1 MDIKNLNNE
10 LANAI
15 EEMKMFNEEQI
26 NELRAED
33 AGEEITDFK
42 DYNDA
47 LDKIKARYDNNEI
60 LAYCPNATTF
70 DYDGKTYQLAVV
82 LGIKEPNE
90 TKGSMNPHGMAHYLN
105 KHTYT
110 NDTKTE
116 PTQEDLIKAAKNIKG
131 AYGVAKKKK
140 QIAFDPFE
148 NKVIFSNGKYVYI
161 VCLAKDEVE
170 LSYLHNLFQL
180 EKPNYIQNQKK
191 QIQKKLKNEL
201 PPNRTKEQS

>member
-1 MDIKNLNNE
+1 MDIKDLNTE
-10 LANAI
+10 LG
-15 EEMKMFNEEQI
+15 KVLKEEQI
-26 NELRAED
+26 DELRVED

-47 LDKIKARYDNNEI
+47 LDKIKAKYDKNEI

-70 DYDGKTYQLAVV
+70 DYGDKTYQLAVV
-82 LGIKEPNE
+82 LGIKESTE

-110 NDTKTE
+110 NDIKTE
-116 PTQEDLIKAAKNIKG
+116 PTEEDLIKASKNIKG
-131 AYGVAKKKK
+131 AYGLAKKKK
-140 QIAFDPFE
+140 QVAFDPFE

-161 VCLAKDEVE
+161 ICLAKDEKE

-191 QIQKKLKNEL
+191 QIKKRLNNEL
-201 PPNRTKEQS
+201 APNRTKEQS